1 MAWYYTLSVRR
12 RKESVFSMRL
22 VLDVEN
28 TITKRDNKNILDPFE
43 PGLELVQVGMQ
54 NVDNVE
60 ETHLFTLNHLE
71 DQDIGGSRARNIQII
86 LDNTTLLIMHNAQHD
101 LMWLW
106 ESGFKYD
113 GDIYDTMLAE
123 YLLLRGQKDAIS
135 LEACAERR
143 QLNYQKQDTLKEYY
157 KKGWNTNE
165 IPLQELLFYLRSDLN
180 ITRELFFA
188 LEQEYAKPEAES
200 LHRVKDITFR
210 TCKALTRMYMS
221 GIRVDRT
228 ALQQVRI
235 EFEKEK
241 AEIEDRL
248 QRKTRDLMGDTP
260 INLNSPEQV
269 SQVIFSRRVHD
280 KKEWA
285 DLFEYTETQQEF
297 RDAIDANSSIIRKT
311 KASKCFNCNGRGLV
325 HKKRKDGTYYKLPN
339 KCKDCEGRGYLLT
352 ETKEVAGLCFSA
364 PNKKWISA
372 NGFSTSKGNLDS
384 LITTATNNN
393 MQLALSFLTDLKRL
407 SAISSYLSSF
417 VDGIEMHT
425 KPNGILHVS
434 LTQHITSTGRF
445 SGRNPNMQNMPRG
458 GTFPVK
464 RVFIS
469 RWEGGQIME
478 CDFAQLEFRVAAF
491 LSQDSTAMQEI
502 ETGFD
507 VHSYTAQVISNA
519 GQPTERQAAKEH
531 TFAPL
536 FGATGYGRTKAVA
549 AYYQH
554 FTDKYK
560 GVAKWHKNLGDEAVR
575 FLKITNVSGRQYAFP
590 EVTRRRNGSVSHF
603 TMIKNYPV
611 QGFATGDIV
620 PVVLLEFEKMLK
632 PLQSCLVNTVHDS
645 MVIDV
650 HPDEV
655 KKVLT
660 IVDIINRNLNCVIK
674 DAYDVEMNVP
684 LLLEAKI
691 GNNWLDTVDI

>member
-1 MAWYYTLSVRR
+1 
-12 RKESVFSMRL
+12 MRL

-28 TITKRDNKNILDPFE
+28 TITKREKKNILDPFE
-43 PGLELVQVGMQ
+43 PGLELVQVGVQ

-60 ETHLFTLNHLE
+60 ETHLFTLNHKE
-71 DQDIGGSRARNIQII
+71 DQDVGGSRARNIQIL
-86 LDNTTLLIMHNAQHD
+86 LDHTTLLIMHNAQHD

-123 YLLLRGQKDAIS
+123 YLLQRGQKEPIS

-143 QLNYQKQDTLKEYY
+143 NLNYQKQDTLKEYY
-157 KKGWNTNE
+157 KKGYNTNE
-165 IPLQELLFYLRSDLN
+165 IPLQELLFYLRSDLD

-188 LEQEYAKPEAES
+188 LEQDYAKPEAES
-200 LHRVKDITFR
+200 LHRVRDITFR

-260 INLNSPEQV
+260 INLNSPEQA
-269 SQVIFSRRVHD
+269 SQVIFSRRVHN

-285 DLFEYTETQQEF
+285 DLFDYTETQQEF
-297 RDAIDANSSIIRKT
+297 REAIEANSSIIRKT
-311 KASKCFNCNGRGLV
+311 KASTCTNCNGGGKV
-325 HKKRKDGTYYKLPN
+325 WKTRKDGTLYKIPN
-339 KCKDCEGRGYLLT
+339 MCKKCEGKGYILT
-352 ETKEVAGLCFSA
+352 QTKQVAGLCFSA
-364 PNKKWISA
+364 PSKKWISA
-372 NGFSTSKGNLDS
+372 NGFSTSKGNLES
-384 LITTATNNN
+384 LMATATSNN
-393 MQLALSFLTDLKRL
+393 MESALDFLTDLKRL

-417 VDGIEMHT
+417 VDGIEIFT
-425 KPNGILHVS
+425 KPNGILHVN
-434 LTQHITSTGRF
+434 LTQSVTSTGRF

-469 RWEGGQIME
+469 RWEGGQICE

-502 ETGFD
+502 DTGFD
-507 VHSYTAQVISNA
+507 VHSYTAKVISDA
-519 GQPTERQAAKEH
+519 GQPTQRQAAKEH

-536 FGATGYGRTKAVA
+536 FGATGYGRPKPVA
-549 AYYQH
+549 AYYEH
-554 FTDKYK
+554 FHEKYK
-560 GVAKWHKNLGDEAVR
+560 GVAKWHKKLGDEAMR

-590 EVTRRRNGSVSHF
+590 DVTRRSNGSVSHF

-620 PVVLLEFEKMLK
+620 PVVLLEFERLLE

-660 IVDIINRNLNCVIK
+660 IVDTINANLNCVIK

-691 GNNWLDTVDI
+691 GNNWLDTVDV

>member
-1 MAWYYTLSVRR
+1 
-12 RKESVFSMRL
+12 MRL

-28 TITKRDNKNILDPFE
+28 TIIKRKGKNILDPFE
-43 PGLELVQVGMQ
+43 PGLELVQVGVQ
-54 NVDNVE
+54 NVDNVD
-60 ETHLFTLNHLE
+60 ETHLFTLNHNE
-71 DQDIGGSRARNIQII
+71 DQDVGGSRAKNIQIL
-86 LDNTTLLIMHNAQHD
+86 LDHTTLLIMHNAQHD

-123 YLLLRGQKDAIS
+123 YVLQRGQKEPVS

-143 QLNYQKQDTLKEYY
+143 KLKYQKEDTLKEYY
-157 KKGWNTNE
+157 RKGYNTNE
-165 IPLQELLFYLRSDLN
+165 IPLQDLLFYLRGDLN
-180 ITRELFFA
+180 VTRELFTS
-188 LEQEYAKPEAES
+188 LERDYSKPESQS
-200 LHRVKDITFR
+200 LHRIRDITFR

-221 GIRVDRT
+221 GIRVDRHT
-228 ALQQVRI
+228 LQEVRL
-235 EFEKEK
+235 EFEQEK

-248 QRKTRDLMGDTP
+248 QRKTRLLMGDTP

-269 SQVIFSRRVHD
+269 SQVVFSRRIHN

-285 DLFEYTETQQEF
+285 ALFDYTETQKEF
-297 RDAIDANSSIIRKT
+297 KDAVEANSSVIRKT
-311 KASKCFNCNGRGLV
+311 KASTCTNCNGGGKV
-325 HKKRKDGTYYKLPN
+325 WKTRKDGTLYKIPN
-339 KCKDCEGRGYLLT
+339 ICKTCEGKGYLLT
-352 ETKEVAGLCFSA
+352 QTKQVAGLCFSA
-364 PNKKWISA
+364 PSKKWISA
-372 NGFSTSKGNLDS
+372 NGFSTSKGNLES
-384 LITTATNNN
+384 LMVTATNKG
-393 MQLALSFLTDLKRL
+393 MESALSFLTDLKRL

-417 VDGIEMHT
+417 VDGIDIFT
-425 KPNGILHVS
+425 KPNGILHVN

-464 RVFIS
+464 RVFVS

-502 ETGFD
+502 DTGFD
-507 VHSYTAQVISNA
+507 VHSYTAKVISDA

-536 FGATGYGRTKAVA
+536 FGATGYGRPKAVA
-549 AYYQH
+549 AYYEH
-554 FTDKYK
+554 FNEKYQ
-560 GVAKWHKNLGDEAVR
+560 GVAKWHKKLGKEALR

-590 EVTRRRNGSVSHF
+590 DVTRKSNGGVSHF

-620 PVVLLEFEKMLK
+620 PVVLLEFERLLK

-645 MVIDV
+645 MVVDV

-660 IVDIINRNLNCVIK
+660 IVDTINANLNCVIK

-691 GNNWLDTVDI
+691 GKNWLDTVDV

>member
-1 MAWYYTLSVRR
+1 
-12 RKESVFSMRL
+12 MRL

-28 TITKRDNKNILDPFE
+28 TIIKRKGKNILDPFE
-43 PGLELVQVGMQ
+43 PGLELVQVGVQ
-54 NVDNVE
+54 NVDNVD
-60 ETHLFTLNHLE
+60 ETHLFTLNHNE
-71 DQDIGGSRARNIQII
+71 DQDVGGSRARNIQIL
-86 LDNTTLLIMHNAQHD
+86 LDHTTLLIMHNAQHD

-123 YLLLRGQKDAIS
+123 YVLQRGQKEPVS

-143 QLNYQKQDTLKEYY
+143 KLKYQKEDTLKEYY
-157 KKGWNTNE
+157 RKGYNTNE
-165 IPLQELLFYLRSDLN
+165 IPLQDLLFYLRGDLN
-180 ITRELFFA
+180 VTRELFTS
-188 LEQEYAKPEAES
+188 LERDYSKPESQS
-200 LHRVKDITFR
+200 LHRIRDITFR

-221 GIRVDRT
+221 GIRVDRHT
-228 ALQQVRI
+228 LQEVRL
-235 EFEKEK
+235 EFEQEK

-248 QRKTRDLMGDTP
+248 QRKTRLLMGDTP

-269 SQVIFSRRVHD
+269 SQVVFSRRIHN

-285 DLFEYTETQQEF
+285 ALFDYTETQKEF
-297 RDAIDANSSIIRKT
+297 KDAVEANSSVIRKT
-311 KASKCFNCNGRGLV
+311 KASTCTNCNGGGKV
-325 HKKRKDGTYYKLPN
+325 WKTRKDGTLYKIPN
-339 KCKDCEGRGYLLT
+339 ICKTCEGKGYLLT
-352 ETKEVAGLCFSA
+352 QTKQVAGLCFSA
-364 PNKKWISA
+364 PSKKWISA
-372 NGFSTSKGNLDS
+372 NGFSTSKGNLES
-384 LITTATNNN
+384 LMVTATNKG
-393 MQLALSFLTDLKRL
+393 MESALSFLTDLKRL

-417 VDGIEMHT
+417 VDGIDIFT
-425 KPNGILHVS
+425 KPNGILHVN

-464 RVFIS
+464 RVFVS

-502 ETGFD
+502 DTGFD
-507 VHSYTAQVISNA
+507 VHSYTAKVISDA

-536 FGATGYGRTKAVA
+536 FGATGYGRPKAVA
-549 AYYQH
+549 AYYEH
-554 FTDKYK
+554 FNEKYQ
-560 GVAKWHKNLGDEAVR
+560 GVAKWHKKLGKEALR

-590 EVTRRRNGSVSHF
+590 DVTRKSNGGVSHF

-620 PVVLLEFEKMLK
+620 PVVLLEFERLLK

-645 MVIDV
+645 MVVDV

-660 IVDIINRNLNCVIK
+660 IVDTINANLNCVIK

-691 GNNWLDTVDI
+691 GKNWLDTVDV

>member
-1 MAWYYTLSVRR
+1 
-12 RKESVFSMRL
+12 MRL
-22 VLDVEN
+22 ILDVEN
-28 TITKRDNKNILDPFE
+28 TITKREKKNILDPFE
-43 PGLELVQVGMQ
+43 PGLELVQVGVQ
-54 NVDNVE
+54 NVDNID
-60 ETHLFTLNHLE
+60 ETHLFTLNHKE
-71 DQDIGGSRARNIQII
+71 AQDVGGTKAKNIQTV

-123 YLLLRGQKDAIS
+123 YLLQRGQKEPIS

-157 KKGWNTNE
+157 KKGYNTNE
-165 IPLQELLFYLRSDLN
+165 IPLQELLFYLRSDLD
-180 ITRELFFA
+180 ITRELFLA
-188 LEQEYAKPEAES
+188 LEQDYSQPEAES
-200 LHRVKDITFR
+200 LHKVRDITFR

-221 GIRVDRT
+221 GIRVDRS
-228 ALQQVRI
+228 ALQEVRL

-241 AEIEDRL
+241 TEIEDRL
-248 QRKTRDLMGDTP
+248 QRKTRNLMGDTP
-260 INLNSPEQV
+260 INLNSPEQA
-269 SQVIFSRRVHD
+269 SQVIFSRRVHN

-285 DLFEYTETQQEF
+285 DLFDYTETQQEF
-297 RDAIDANSSIIRKT
+297 KEAIEANSSIIRKT
-311 KASKCFNCNGRGLV
+311 KASTCTKCNGRGLV
-325 HKKRKDGTYYKLPN
+325 HRLRKDGTLYKLPT
-339 KCKDCEGRGYLLT
+339 KCKPCDGRGYLLT
-352 ETKEVAGLCFSA
+352 KTKDVAGLCFSA
-364 PNKKWISA
+364 PSKKWISA
-372 NGFSTSKGNLDS
+372 NGFSTSKGNLES
-384 LITTATNNN
+384 LMATATSNG
-393 MQLALSFLTDLKRL
+393 MESALDFLTDLKRL

-417 VDGIEMHT
+417 VDGIDIYT
-425 KPNGILHVS
+425 KPDGFLHVN
-434 LTQHITSTGRF
+434 LTQSITSTGRF

-469 RWEGGQIME
+469 RWEGGQICE

-502 ETGFD
+502 DTGFD
-507 VHSYTAQVISNA
+507 VHSYTAKVISDA
-519 GQPTERQAAKEH
+519 GQPTARQAAKEH

-536 FGATGYGRTKAVA
+536 FGATGYGRSKAVA
-549 AYYQH
+549 AYYKH
-554 FTDKYK
+554 FNEKYT
-560 GVAKWHKNLGDEAVR
+560 GVAKWHKKLGDEAMR

-590 EVTRRRNGSVSHF
+590 DVTRRSNGNVSHF

-620 PVVLLEFEKMLK
+620 PVVLLEFERLLE
-632 PLQSCLVNTVHDS
+632 PLHSCLVNTVHDS

-655 KKVLT
+655 TKVLDIVET
-660 IVDIINRNLNCVIK
+660 INTNLNCVIK

-691 GNNWLDTVDI
+691 GKNWLDTVDV